1 MRKDEDS
8 KTLLDAFDA
17 ALVKMNKD
25 GRLAALQ
32 KKWLGVAMDTPG
44 TLPTPNY

>member
-32 KKWLGVAMDTPG
+32 KKWLGVAMDTPD